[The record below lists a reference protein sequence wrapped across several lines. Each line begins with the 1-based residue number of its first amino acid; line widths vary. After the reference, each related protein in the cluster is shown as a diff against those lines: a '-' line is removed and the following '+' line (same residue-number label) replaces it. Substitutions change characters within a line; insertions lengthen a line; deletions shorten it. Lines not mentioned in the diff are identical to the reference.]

1 MGFARTRR
9 APRLAAALTAV
20 SIGVAMSAVVALARQ
35 AVASPIDDPFV
46 GGFSFTGPTSG
57 DLGAIYW
64 NPAALGL
71 MRGFQVM
78 VAGTARSS
86 SINVNRTAIDPTSG
100 APGGTQV
107 TGSAAAHD
115 FRQPFQWP
123 PGPGSY
129 VALGFGSDRFTLA
142 FATFMPYLE
151 QIHFP
156 ISAAGDEPTR
166 YQMLSLDLRN
176 LALVP
181 ALAIRFGNDL
191 RIGLA
196 PGFLFSTGTLEFAED
211 TALGGGSAGLR
222 PDCSG
227 TPCGFENPAAAA
239 RYHVA
244 SGQGLGGARFS
255 LTLGGGLYWRRR
267 NFEFGVSYQSR
278 PLGSPQ
284 SGVEV
289 AGQQSSVTLPPRLGG
304 GPLTCAGGQSTRCVF
319 GDAIYRLPDVFIAG
333 TTWHARRGLEVS
345 LTARWLWLHLHD
357 RIDIRLVSPALDA
370 AGLPDHIVLHR
381 GFHDV
386 LDARARVTYWW
397 HERVRI
403 GGELRVETSAVDAAD
418 VNAAAAD
425 GLKVEPVILAQL
437 RLGRRFWLS
446 AGYGLTIMPGVT
458 VTRSAFDPR
467 LATECADH
475 GGDLANPDQ
484 ACQAR
489 AAGTGRPTAAGT
501 YTAFAQD
508 FGLTLNMKL

>member
-9 APRLAAALTAV
+9 APRLAAAGILA
-20 SIGVAMSAVVALARQ
+20 IVAILAFARL
-35 AVASPIDDPFV
+35 AAASPIDDPFV
-46 GGFSFTGPTSG
+46 GGFSFAGPTSG

-78 VAGTARSS
+78 VSGTARSS
-86 SINVNRTAIDPTSG
+86 SITVNRAPIDPTTG
-100 APGGTQV
+100 MAGTPTSTLA
-107 TGSAAAHD
+107 TGSATAHD

-156 ISAAGDEPTR
+156 ISSAGNEPTR

-196 PGFLFSTGTLEFAED
+196 PGFLFSTGTLDFAED
-211 TALGGGSAGLR
+211 TGLDGGHAGQAATA
-222 PDCSG
+222 CG
-227 TPCGFENPAAAA
+227 GMPCEDPAAAA

-255 LTLGGGLYWRRR
+255 LTLGGGIYWRRR
-267 NFEFGVSYQSR
+267 SFEFGVSYQSR

-289 AGQQSSVTLPPRLGG
+289 AGQQSSVTLPPSPTG
-304 GPLTCAGGQSTRCVF
+304 GPLTCSGGQTTRCVF
-319 GDAIYRLPDVFIAG
+319 ADATYRL
-333 TTWHARRGLEVS
+333 
-345 LTARWLWLHLHD
+345 
-357 RIDIRLVSPALDA
+357 
-370 AGLPDHIVLHR
+370 
-381 GFHDV
+381 
-386 LDARARVTYWW
+386 
-397 HERVRI
+397 
-403 GGELRVETSAVDAAD
+403 
-418 VNAAAAD
+418 
-425 GLKVEPVILAQL
+425 
-437 RLGRRFWLS
+437 
-446 AGYGLTIMPGVT
+446 
-458 VTRSAFDPR
+458 
-467 LATECADH
+467 
-475 GGDLANPDQ
+475 
-484 ACQAR
+484 
-489 AAGTGRPTAAGT
+489 
-501 YTAFAQD
+501 
-508 FGLTLNMKL
+508 